1 MKTKTNGNGFLY
13 WRISLLC
20 VIIGIFLLPQLAFL
34 FSITDENIINIT
46 NKERIKEDLDPL
58 TANQL
63 LSKAAYDKAHAII
76 NSQKFGH
83 NIIGEKF
90 SHWIKESGYQYSYI
104 GENLAVDFY
113 TNEGIMKAWLKSPTH
128 RKNILNEKF
137 SEIGVAVVSGNLD
150 GKETTLVVQI
160 FGQPL
165 TIPLASPGSTPGPN
179 TFESQLTFQS
189 EAMPSTFSTI
199 ETRSSINHLA
209 SLPQY
214 SYYHY
219 LSASTETINKASNA
233 IVNSF
238 IPGTTDFLALKQIS
252 KYSTYLF
259 LFILL
264 ILGTFYGLLFF
275 LLVNDLETVYKV
287 AYIIHH
293 K

>member
-1 MKTKTNGNGFLY
+1 MKTKIKKIGFSY

-34 FSITDENIINIT
+34 FGVTDENIINIT
-46 NKERIKEDLDPL
+46 NKERIKEGLEPL

-63 LSKAAYDKAHAII
+63 LSKAAHDKAQAIM

-83 NIIGEKF
+83 NIIGKKF
-90 SHWIKESGYQYSYI
+90 SHWVKESEYQYSYI

-113 TNEGIMKAWLKSPTH
+113 TSEGIMKAWLKSPTH

-137 SEIGVAVVSGNLD
+137 SEIGVAVLPGNLD
-150 GKETTLVVQI
+150 GKETALVVQI

-165 TIPLASPGSTPGPN
+165 TIPLAN
-179 TFESQLTFQS
+179 TKTAPKSNGFENQLTILPKT
-189 EAMPSTFSTI
+189 APYTFKTI
-199 ETRSSINHLA
+199 EIKSDINHLA
-209 SLPQY
+209 SLPEY
-214 SYYHY
+214 SYYNY
-219 LSASTETINKASNA
+219 LTASIKTINKTGNA

-238 IPGTTDFLALKQIS
+238 IPGTTDFLALRQIS
-252 KYSTYLF
+252 KHSTYLF

-264 ILGTFYGLLFF
+264 ILGAFFGL
-275 LLVNDLETVYKV
+275 N
-287 AYIIHH
+287 ARNYISHH

>member
-1 MKTKTNGNGFLY
+1 M
-13 WRISLLC
+13 C
-20 VIIGIFLLPQLAFL
+20 VIIGIFLLPQIAFL

-46 NKERIKEDLDPL
+46 NKERIKENLSPL

-63 LSKAAYDKAHAII
+63 LSKAAYDKAQAII

-165 TIPLASPGSTPGPN
+165 TIPLVSPGGTLKPSALEN
-179 TFESQLTFQS
+179 QLTILPK
-189 EAMPSTFSTI
+189 AVPSTFSTI
-199 ETRSSINHLA
+199 ETVSNINQLV
-209 SLPQY
+209 SLPKN
-214 SYYHY
+214 SYYYY
-219 LSASTETINKASNA
+219 LNASIETINKSGNA

-238 IPGTTDFLALKQIS
+238 IPGSTDFLALRQIS
-252 KYSTYLF
+252 QYSIYLF
-259 LFILL
+259 SFLLL
-264 ILGTFYGLLFF
+264 ILGVLFGLTNLNARKKF
-275 LLVNDLETVYKV
+275 
-287 AYIIHH
+287 I
-293 K
+293 